1 MMQTMQLT
9 KFTDLGLRVLMYVSQ
24 DNHTRPIT
32 INEIATQLNV
42 PRNHLIKVVTF
53 LNKTSWIQ
61 TTRGP
66 SGGLRLGTDPGS
78 LKLGQVIRTL
88 ENSESLMNCGV
99 PPCPLLGKCGL
110 KKALDYGLRAFYDH
124 MDTYTL
130 SDVVS
135 DQTGLAIIG
144 FQTNHSLGM
153 TLN

>member
-1 MMQTMQLT
+1 MRTMQLT

-24 DNHTRPIT
+24 DNHSRPIT
-32 INEIATQLNV
+32 INEIAAQLNV

-66 SGGLRLGTDPGS
+66 HGGLRLGTDPGS
-78 LKLGQVIRTL
+78 LKLGQVIRIL
-88 ENSESLMNCGV
+88 ENSESLTNCEE
-99 PPCPLLGKCGL
+99 PACPLMGNCGL
-110 KKALDYGLRAFYDH
+110 KRALDRGLNAFYEH

-135 DQTGLAIIG
+135 KQTGLAIIG
-144 FQTNHSLGM
+144 FHLNHASSM

>member
-1 MMQTMQLT
+1 MRSMQLT
-9 KFTDLGLRVLMYVSQ
+9 KFTDLGLRVLMYVSR

-32 INEIATQLNV
+32 INEIAQQLNV

-66 SGGLRLGTDPGS
+66 NGGLQLGTDPDS
-78 LKLGQVIRTL
+78 LKLGHVIRVL
-88 ENSESLMNCGV
+88 ENSESLINCAE
-99 PPCPLLGKCGL
+99 PHCPLLGNCGL
-110 KKALDYGLRAFYDH
+110 KRALDSGLNAFYDH

-135 DQTGLAIIG
+135 NQTGLAIIG
-144 FQTNHSLGM
+144 FQLNHTSRL
-153 TLN
+153 TLS